1 MSTLLSVPGL
11 QKVRLQI
18 SSLTENWVKRILSLM
33 EICPS
38 LQEIRYEDVKNK
50 MLFVLECT
58 FLFSRLRLKM

>member
-33 EICPS
+33 EIGPS
-38 LQEIRYEDVKNK
+38 LQEIRYEDVKKK

-58 FLFSRLRLKM
+58 FLLSRLRLKM